1 MKTVVKIVL
10 TLIAFIF
17 ATFLI
22 GIMKTGTNSDSPGV
36 FGLVVGAGL
45 IAGIVA
51 IWKYK
56 SENTE
61 SIDNHRLDKN

>member
-17 ATFLI
+17 ATFLM
-22 GIMKTGTNSDSPGV
+22 GIMKTGTNSDSTGV
-36 FGLVVGAGL
+36 FGLVIGAGL

-56 SENTE
+56 PKNTE
-61 SIDNHRLDKN
+61 SIDNHKLDKN